1 MSIHPYDTLTLKNG
15 AKILFTPCPG
25 TKEASITDAVS
36 TLKTAGASLIISV
49 MFDEELAKLNATT
62 LSDVTKVQNV
72 QWLQWP
78 ISDEAG
84 PDTIFET
91 AFNKDISAVL
101 EALAN
106 QKTIAVHC
114 KGGSGRTG
122 LAIAL
127 ILKAVGLNNGEILTK
142 VQAIRPKALKHP
154 VQLSYFNEFTPFS

>member
-1 MSIHPYDTLTLKNG
+1 MSVHPFDTLTLANG
-15 AKILFTPCPG
+15 AKIIFTPCPG

-49 MFDEELAKLNATT
+49 MFDEELAKLNAAT
-62 LSDVTKVQNV
+62 LSDVTKEQNV

-84 PDTIFET
+84 PDAIFET
-91 AFNKDISAVL
+91 AFNKDISTVL

-106 QKTIAVHC
+106 QQTIAVHC

-127 ILKAVGLNNGEILTK
+127 ILKSVGLNNDDIVTM
-142 VQAIRPKALKHP
+142 VQTIRPKALKHP
-154 VQLSYFNEFTPFS
+154 VQLAYFEQFIPFS